1 MPLDGTVAQF
11 QSEAFVTP
19 EEAALFLR
27 YSPITVKRLA
37 REGKIPAHSVT
48 NGVRKRWRFLIS
60 ELATAMQEGVSLN
73 HHPRRLQGG
82 SDNEK

>member
-1 MPLDGTVAQF
+1 MAAQF

-27 YSPITVKRLA
+27 YSPVTVKRLA

-60 ELATAMQEGVSLN
+60 ELATAMQGEVSLN
-73 HHPRRLQGG
+73 HHPRRLHK
-82 SDNEK
+82 EEAAHER